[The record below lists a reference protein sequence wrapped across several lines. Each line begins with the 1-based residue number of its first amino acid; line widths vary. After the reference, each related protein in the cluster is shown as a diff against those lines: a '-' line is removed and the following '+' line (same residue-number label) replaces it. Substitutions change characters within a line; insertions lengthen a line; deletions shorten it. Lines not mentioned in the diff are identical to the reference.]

1 MNRITKVTPDGS
13 WSVANVPGAEIP
25 DGLYGALCKLKDYED
40 ICSSPR
46 IVASYMDDALGP
58 VRYRLIDEDAEELT
72 GAEYRDFMQQVK
84 IEEVL
89 RLACLDKLYTPA
101 DCRLITPEEYD
112 REYGEDDHG

>member
-1 MNRITKVTPDGS
+1 MRKKIRICLEVQGLGEDECGTPCPAG
-13 WSVANVPGAEIP
+13 
-25 DGLYGALCKLKDYED
+25 
-40 ICSSPR
+40 ICLT
-46 IVASYMDDALGP
+46 LG
-58 VRYRLIDEDAEELT
+58 DEDAEELT
-72 GAEYRDFMQQVK
+72 GAEYRDYMQQVK

>member
-1 MNRITKVTPDGS
+1 MKKKIRICLEVQGLGEDECGTPCPAG
-13 WSVANVPGAEIP
+13 VC
-25 DGLYGALCKLKDYED
+25 LT
-40 ICSSPR
+40 
-46 IVASYMDDALGP
+46 LG
-58 VRYRLIDEDAEELT
+58 DEDAEELT
-72 GAEYRDFMQQVK
+72 GAEYRDYMQKVK